1 MPCSLCSIC
10 HKSALFRIDACRTI
24 AAAAGGELI
33 TPDPVP
39 VDIAARGWQPV
50 MDLEAG
56 NWQLQAAIR
65 TLSAAAR
72 SSPKPLARDLA
83 TAVGIVM
90 GRATEVNPL
99 EAPGS
104 CQPPLDRCL
113 LVDAM
118 TITTQWICWACAVLA
133 QCQCQ
138 GRRRGSCWSTGK
150 RAAEEVG
157 ALKQIAI
164 AATRVAAEPRAALTI
179 GRSNLR
185 QVASADPV
193 TARHALGLAINVA
206 RKVSTPWS
214 ALHHR
219 LQSYVIVDC

>member
-1 MPCSLCSIC
+1 MSL
-10 HKSALFRIDACRTI
+10 LF
-24 AAAAGGELI
+24 AGGELI

-50 MDLEAG
+50 MDPEAG

-72 SSPKPLARDLA
+72 SSPKPLARDLV
-83 TAVGIVM
+83 TAVGIIM
-90 GRATEVNPL
+90 DRASQVNPL
-99 EAPGS
+99 EASGSGQLLLSCCTDCLTNGVHTSSEQSHLVSGTSLYRVPRQGS
-104 CQPPLDRCL
+104 CL
-113 LVDAM
+113 
-118 TITTQWICWACAVLA
+118 
-133 QCQCQ
+133 
-138 GRRRGSCWSTGK
+138 STGK

-164 AATRVAAEPRAALTI
+164 SATRVAAEPRAALTI

-185 QVASADPV
+185 QVASTDPV

-206 RKVSTPWS
+206 RKVSRLS
-214 ALHHR
+214 RLALHDVCDG
-219 LQSYVIVDC
+219 LYGAG